1 MMTISSSLDPNPSTP
16 LNQTSETATS
26 PIVDMTSTENVTES
40 ETMPSP
46 IQETAPGN
54 NVSET
59 K

>member
-16 LNQTSETATS
+16 LNQKSETATP
-26 PIVDMTSTENVTES
+26 PIVDMTSTENVTEI

-59 K
+59 Q